1 MGLKRW
7 AHGKQSLIV
16 VFCSDARF
24 SQLALKAL
32 EWYLLDRGLE
42 LNEEIIGLARVECD
56 KYPSLTVKAFV
67 EGIYN
72 KKMKESL
79 RGGNYV

>member
-16 VFCSDARF
+16 IFSDDARF

-32 EWYLLDRGLE
+32 EWYVLDRGLE
-42 LNEEIIGLARVECD
+42 LNEEIIRLARVECD
-56 KYPSLTVKAFV
+56 KYPSLTVKEFV

-72 KKMKESL
+72 KKMNSSF
-79 RGGNYV
+79 RGGK